1 MNLPRFW
8 TVLALTQP
16 GLFALLWA
24 FISPTVQL
32 AIWCHVGLAR
42 VIYRNAIVIILLCVI
57 MIVAI
62 ALTFIGHALRNTSLG
77 WGMRAWWATAL
88 LLLSPIT
95 APAYWVLHLRRA

>member
-1 MNLPRFW
+1 MNLARLW

-24 FISPTVQL
+24 ITSPSAKL

-42 VIYRNAIVIILLCVI
+42 LAYRNAIVIILLCII
-57 MIVAI
+57 MIAAI
-62 ALTFIGHALRNTSLG
+62 ALTFIGHALRNTSLS

-88 LLLSPIT
+88 LLFSPII
-95 APAYWVLHLRRA
+95 APAYWMLHLRRS